1 MQKTVDDFEEI
12 LVKAVQGDTLSIEW
26 IIRHYLPLINKR
38 SVLNGRLDEDLRQH
52 IEMQIFRKIS
62 KFKLNIGN
70 PK

>member
-1 MQKTVDDFEEI
+1 MDDFNEI
-12 LVKAVQGDTLSIEW
+12 LRRAIQGDTHSVEE
-26 IIRHYLPLINKR
+26 IIKRYRPLINKN
-38 SVLNGRLDEDLRQH
+38 SIWNGRLDEDLRQH